1 MKSAALQAL
10 PAGSQS
16 LFRVELEDADEGILP
31 DFVRRDRES
40 ALADLL
46 EESHFRFLDGSA
58 GPYGLTLSI
67 AESRLVLKIAD
78 RVEGLRSTLVL
89 SLKPYGRIVRD
100 YFIIMNSH
108 EQALIEGNFARME
121 AVDMGRRGLHN
132 EGAALLI
139 ERLAGKIE
147 MDLETARRLFTLI
160 CALHVEKVFR
170 WS

>member
-1 MKSAALQAL
+1 MKSALNTAE
-10 PAGSQS
+10 PIPKS
-16 LFRVELEDADEGILP
+16 LFRIELEDEDEESLP
-31 DFVRRDRES
+31 DFVRRDRAA

-46 EESHFRFLDGSA
+46 EESRFCLRDGSA
-58 GPYGLTLSI
+58 GPYALSLSI
-67 AESRLVLKIAD
+67 TENRLVLKIAD
-78 RVEGLRSTLVL
+78 QVGSKPSIFGL

-108 EQALIEGNFARME
+108 EQALAEGNFARME

-132 EGAALLI
+132 DGAALLM
-139 ERLAGKIE
+139 ERLSGKID

-160 CALHVEKVFR
+160 CALHIEKVFR

>member
-1 MKSAALQAL
+1 MKSALQPL
-10 PAGSQS
+10 STLGPS
-16 LFRVELEDADEGILP
+16 LFRIELDDAGESALP

-46 EESHFRFLDGSA
+46 EESHFRFLDGSQ
-58 GPYGLTLSI
+58 GPYGLNLSI
-67 AESRLVLKIAD
+67 VESRLVIRIED
-78 RVEGLRSTLVL
+78 RDLGVRPAMVL
-89 SLKPYGRIVRD
+89 SLKPYARIVRD

-132 EGAALLI
+132 EGAALLM
-139 ERLAGKIE
+139 ERLSGRVE

>member
-1 MKSAALQAL
+1 MKSALNKISS
-10 PAGSQS
+10 GTKS
-16 LFRVELEDADEGILP
+16 LFRVEMDETGEDALP

-46 EESHFRFLDGSA
+46 EESHFRFLDGSS

-67 AESRLVLKIAD
+67 SENRLVLKISDQAQGP
-78 RVEGLRSTLVL
+78 RPALVL
-89 SLKPYGRIVRD
+89 SLKPYARIVRD
-100 YFIIMNSH
+100 YFIVMNSH

-132 EGAALLI
+132 EGATLLM
-139 ERLAGKIE
+139 ERLAEKIE

-160 CALHVEKVFR
+160 CALHIEKVFR

>member
-1 MKSAALQAL
+1 MKSVLNTIEST
-10 PAGSQS
+10 PRS
-16 LFRVELEDADEGILP
+16 LFRIELEDGDAEALP
-31 DFVRRDRES
+31 DFVRRDREA

-46 EESHFRFLDGSA
+46 EESRFCLRDGSK
-58 GPYGLTLSI
+58 GPYALSLSI
-67 AESRLVLKIAD
+67 TENRLVLKIAD
-78 RVEGLRSTLVL
+78 RDGSKPAIFGL

-108 EQALIEGNFARME
+108 EQALAEGNFARME

-132 EGAALLI
+132 DGAALLV
-139 ERLAGKIE
+139 ERLSGKID

-160 CALHVEKVFR
+160 CALHIEKVFR

>member
-1 MKSAALQAL
+1 MKSALQSL
-10 PAGSQS
+10 PEGSRS
-16 LFRVELEDADEGILP
+16 LFRVELADADESALP

-40 ALADLL
+40 AMADLL
-46 EESHFRFLDGSA
+46 EESHFRFLDGSR
-58 GPYGLTLSI
+58 GPYGLSLSI
-67 AESRLVLKIAD
+67 VESRLIVRIED
-78 RVEGLRSTLVL
+78 RDEGPRPALVL

-132 EGAALLI
+132 EGAALLMD
-139 ERLAGKIE
+139 RLAGKVE